1 MIHLLCQLMMEE
13 ELAMTLKELYP
24 MLRDLDRTEKL
35 QAIQFLA
42 EELSKA
48 EGNMSLP
55 AGEYPVWSPLG
66 AFDAARI
73 MQDMLEADKKATH
86 G

>member
-1 MIHLLCQLMMEE
+1 
-13 ELAMTLKELYP
+13 MTLKELYP
-24 MLRDLDRTEKL
+24 VLRDLNRIEKL

-42 EELSKA
+42 SELSKA
-48 EGNMSLP
+48 EEEVMLP

-73 MQDMLEADKKATH
+73 MQDMLEADKKTTH